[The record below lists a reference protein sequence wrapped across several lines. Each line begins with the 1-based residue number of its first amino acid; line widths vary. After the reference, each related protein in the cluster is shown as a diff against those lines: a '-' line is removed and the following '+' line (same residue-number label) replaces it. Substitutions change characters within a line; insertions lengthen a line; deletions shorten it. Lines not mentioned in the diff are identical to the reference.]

1 MIIIIFYQKTW
12 KNLSCTWQAKISLG
26 RAAAVSTSSSHFC
39 HSALVVIDN
48 LKEKQSNSL
57 GNGKVYGAS
66 NGKMSSVIFADC
78 FNFWLRSPFNNSWK
92 TKLNSVFPSLSQT
105 APRVLKK
112 WYIHIFFFI
121 FIRKHLLLASYSFLK
136 IQQRVHQKG
145 KHDFTSFSWK
155 YLNLPNTGEEEHSFK
170 QRI

>member
-1 MIIIIFYQKTW
+1 MTKTW

-66 NGKMSSVIFADC
+66 SGKMSSVIFADC
-78 FNFWLRSPFNNSWK
+78 FNFWLKSPFNNSWK

-112 WYIHIFFFI
+112 WYIYFFCYI
-121 FIRKHLLLASYSFLK
+121 FIRPQNGSWVLFTISRNSLCRGSLYWGLSVLIRGEIICK
-136 IQQRVHQKG
+136 INIAH
-145 KHDFTSFSWK
+145 W
-155 YLNLPNTGEEEHSFK
+155 P
-170 QRI
+170 